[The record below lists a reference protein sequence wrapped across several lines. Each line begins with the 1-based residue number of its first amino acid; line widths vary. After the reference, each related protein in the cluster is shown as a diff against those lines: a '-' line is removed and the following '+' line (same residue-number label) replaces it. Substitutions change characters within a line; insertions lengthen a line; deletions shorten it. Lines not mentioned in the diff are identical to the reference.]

1 MNQLT
6 IRGFDD
12 ELAGRIRQL
21 ASRER
26 ILMNRAALRPLRR
39 GTGLGERNGSTDTVG
54 ASLDHLIGTWTEE
67 EAAAMNQT
75 LEDLSHIDEA
85 MWQSVT
91 RQVTTNT
98 DNPFKRGR
106 RARDACA
113 RPKA

>member
-26 ILMNRAALRPLRR
+26 ISMNRAALRLLRR
-39 GTGLGERNGSTDTVG
+39 GAGLGERNGSTDTVG

-67 EAAAMNQT
+67 EAAEMNRA
-75 LEDLSHIDEA
+75 LEDLSHIDET
-85 MWQSVT
+85 MWESVT
-91 RQVTTNT
+91 R
-98 DNPFKRGR
+98 K
-106 RARDACA
+106 
-113 RPKA
+113 

>member
-6 IRGFDD
+6 IRDFDD

-26 ILMNRAALRPLRR
+26 ISMNRAALRLLRR
-39 GTGLGERNGSTDTVG
+39 GTGLGERNDSTDTVG

-67 EAAAMNQT
+67 EAAEMNQA

-85 MWQSVT
+85 MWESVT
-91 RQVTTNT
+91 PAGNNQHRQPLQT
-98 DNPFKRGR
+98 GR
-106 RARDACA
+106 TSA
-113 RPKA
+113 